1 VGQYLSEDM
10 TSHDLC
16 LLWNWAHDAD
26 FVALL
31 DNACQSRGLS
41 LLQITP
47 DNLTDMLQSL
57 QDHQIGFR
65 AFLDRAT
72 DTDTRFIP
80 AVQWACDHG
89 VYCINPHEQACH
101 TWDKAAMH
109 RALVKAGLHAP
120 TTIVLPPHEEQPT
133 PRPIDLS
140 SLGGSFTIKPAHGGG
155 GAGVVTQATSL
166 SQVLTARQQFSTD
179 KYLLQAHIVPVQLD
193 SRPAW
198 FRVIYCTG
206 QVHPCWWDTT
216 THIYA
221 PVTDADETR
230 YGLAPL
236 RQTTAAIA
244 RVAQLE
250 LFSTE
255 IALTSDGIFVVVDY
269 VNDQLDLRLQS
280 KAADGVPDDIVRDVA
295 ERLTARVAAHLP
307 PGDFLDK
314 PHYHSTMDIPG

>member
-1 VGQYLSEDM
+1 M
-10 TSHDLC
+10 TSYDLC
-16 LLWNWAHDAD
+16 LLWNWVHDAD

-31 DNACQSRGLS
+31 DTACRSRGLS

-47 DNLTDMLQSL
+47 DNLTEMLQSL
-57 QDHQIGFR
+57 LDRQIAFR

-80 AVQWACDHG
+80 VVQWACDHG
-89 VYCINPHEQACH
+89 VYCINPHEQACN
-101 TWDKAAMH
+101 TWDKATMH

-120 TTIVLPPHEEQPT
+120 ATIVLPPHKEQPV

-140 SLGGSFTIKPAHGGG
+140 SLGSSFTIKPAHGGG
-155 GAGVVTQATSL
+155 GAGVITQATSL
-166 SQVLTARQQFSTD
+166 SQVLTARQEFSTD
-179 KYLLQAHIVPVQLD
+179 KYLLQAQIVPVQLD

-198 FRVIYCTG
+198 FRVLHCAGQIY
-206 QVHPCWWDTT
+206 PCWWDTS

-230 YGLAPL
+230 FGLAPL

-255 IALTSDGIFVVVDY
+255 IALTSDGNFIVIDY

-280 KAADGVPDDIVRDVA
+280 KAADGVPDAIVQDIA
-295 ERLTARVAAHLP
+295 EHLTARVAAHLP

-314 PHYHSTMDIPG
+314 PHYHSTMDNID

>member
-1 VGQYLSEDM
+1 M
-10 TSHDLC
+10 ISHDFG
-16 LLWNWAHDAD
+16 LLWNWVHDAD

-31 DNACQSRGLS
+31 NTACCSRGLS

-57 QDHQIGFR
+57 LDQRIAFR

-72 DTDTRFIP
+72 DTDARFFP
-80 AVQWACDHG
+80 AVQWACDHR
-89 VYCINPHEQACH
+89 VYCINPHERACH

-120 TTIVLPPHEEQPT
+120 ATIVLPPQKEQPT
-133 PRPIDLS
+133 PQSIDLS
-140 SLGGSFTIKPAHGGG
+140 SLGGSFTIKPAHGSG

-166 SQVLTARQQFSTD
+166 SQVLTARQEFSADT
-179 KYLLQAHIVPVQLD
+179 YLLQTHIVPVQLD

-206 QVHPCWWDTT
+206 QVYPCWWNTS
-216 THIYA
+216 THVYT
-221 PVTDADETR
+221 PVTDADEAH

-244 RVAQLE
+244 GVAQLE
-250 LFSTE
+250 MFSTE
-255 IALTSDGIFVVVDY
+255 IALTSDGNFVAVDY

-280 KAADGVPDDIVRDVA
+280 KTPDGVPDHVVRDVA
-295 ERLTARVAAHLP
+295 ERLAARVAAHL
-307 PGDFLDK
+307 
-314 PHYHSTMDIPG
+314 SQATC

>member
-1 VGQYLSEDM
+1 M
-10 TSHDLC
+10 TSYDLC
-16 LLWNWAHDAD
+16 LLWNWVHDAD

-31 DNACQSRGLS
+31 DTACRSRELS

-57 QDHQIGFR
+57 LDHQIAFQ

-72 DTDTRFIP
+72 DTDARFIP
-80 AVQWACDHG
+80 AVQWARDHG

-120 TTIVLPPHEEQPT
+120 ATIVLPPHEEQPT

-166 SQVLTARQQFSTD
+166 SQVLSARQEFSAD

-221 PVTDADETR
+221 PVTDADETH

-255 IALTSDGIFVVVDY
+255 IALTSDGNFVVVDY

-295 ERLTARVAAHLP
+295 ERLTARVAAHLSS
-307 PGDFLDK
+307 GDFLNK